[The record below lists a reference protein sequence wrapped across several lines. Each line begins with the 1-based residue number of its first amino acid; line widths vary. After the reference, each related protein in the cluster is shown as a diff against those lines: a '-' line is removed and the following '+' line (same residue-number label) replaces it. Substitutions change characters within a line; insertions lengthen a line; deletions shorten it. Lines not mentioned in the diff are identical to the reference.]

1 MVHVSA
7 PSACVP
13 CEAEQ
18 KRHAAVGRAVV
29 CMMSSSFKRSAN
41 FRQASGRVE
50 MPNIQAFQIC
60 RPVLMSASLWR
71 PTGTHE
77 TGRRFSSM
85 SRPRRRS
92 RCGLPLLLDMCMP
105 SACPW
110 RLPSICNLTGFHVQ
124 DGRSSQC
131 NCLTLVLLSMCRSA
145 ATRRNTSR
153 SRSRTATALPCC
165 RPAPSARC
173 AALSNVSCLPLPAT
187 VTVAVAWADCGS

>member
-18 KRHAAVGRAVV
+18 KRHAAVGRAGV

-131 NCLTLVLLSMCRSA
+131 NCLVLLSMCRSA